1 MAMQKLSF
9 GRTWMGWVMECVR
22 TAKYSLRFNG
32 HLMDSFSPSRGLR
45 QGDLLSPYL
54 FLLVAEGLS
63 TLLNK
68 EIVEGNLQE
77 LHISRHALGIS
88 HLLFADDSL
97 LFVKGTEDQA
107 QVVKEYFEYL

>member
-1 MAMQKLSF
+1 MRKL
-9 GRTWMGWVMECVR
+9 
-22 TAKYSLRFNG
+22 KFNSQ
-32 HLMDSFSPSRGLR
+32 LERIKTLPPLSR
-45 QGDLLSPYL
+45 QGDPLYPYL
-54 FLLVAEGLS
+54 FLLTAEGLS

-77 LHISRHALGIS
+77 LHISRHAPGIS

-107 QVVKEYFEYL
+107 QVVKI

>member
-1 MAMQKLSF
+1 MSSSFDESNNSATTESESSTTNKLYPPLS
-9 GRTWMGWVMECVR
+9 
-22 TAKYSLRFNG
+22 
-32 HLMDSFSPSRGLR
+32 R
-45 QGDLLSPYL
+45 QGDPLYPYL
-54 FLLVAEGLS
+54 FLLTAEGLS

-77 LHISRHALGIS
+77 LHISRHAPGIS

-107 QVVKEYFEYL
+107 QVVKI